1 MNCGLAGRTTHRR
14 DPDIFAWPAI
24 RRVPFIDRDPI
35 LRIGMFPT
43 NLGSLSP
50 LSDMEGGRIAARCV
64 RFSCIERREV
74 VEWINKLENQAQ
86 SLGGVRRSCRQP
98 ISERQRCSESDTKFR
113 FRTESLWLTPK
124 AMA

>member
-1 MNCGLAGRTTHRR
+1 M
-14 DPDIFAWPAI
+14 
-24 RRVPFIDRDPI
+24 FI
-35 LRIGMFPT
+35 
-43 NLGSLSP
+43 
-50 LSDMEGGRIAARCV
+50 EAARTLTAQLLSLYEPDV
-64 RFSCIERREV
+64 PLGYRDIDGKGHATRDV

-113 FRTESLWLTPK
+113 FRTESLWLIPK